1 MCRYAIKLLLSNS
14 IKLHGCFFLSFSP
27 KMLTL
32 NMTFILVMVI
42 ILHLN
47 SEQCS
52 GSSRDDGRYS
62 CKSCNVGRTSPYV
75 CRDCVLGTADA
86 HYSCGTCRIGAQ
98 SSTFNCR
105 RCRNKG
111 PEIRENNL
119 DMYGNSC
126 ENLGERLAKK
136 YGFTCKEFA
145 SYRIPVS
152 HYLLK
157 LN

>member
-1 MCRYAIKLLLSNS
+1 
-14 IKLHGCFFLSFSP
+14 
-27 KMLTL
+27 MLKL
-32 NMTFILVMVI
+32 NMTFILFMVI

-47 SEQCS
+47 SEPCS
-52 GSSRDDGRYS
+52 GSRMDDEIVRPTDGRYS
-62 CKSCNVGRTSPYV
+62 CKSCNVGRTPRAYV

-136 YGFTCKEFA
+136 YGTTCKNFVGFG
-145 SYRIPVS
+145 II
-152 HYLLK
+152 
-157 LN
+157 